1 MGLACGD
8 TVLTAAVLAIVLTAP
23 LGRLRWSVVSEAS
36 DRSTV
41 FLYGGAAAGE
51 KRTAGQG
58 RDDTAEAG
66 RNGENLQ
73 KGGKGLPAAKK
84 YLIIMR
90 YILDQSVSCCL
101 IRRIKDKKSNHK

>member
-1 MGLACGD
+1 M
-8 TVLTAAVLAIVLTAP
+8 
-23 LGRLRWSVVSEAS
+23 
-36 DRSTV
+36 
-41 FLYGGAAAGE
+41 
-51 KRTAGQG
+51 KRERQG

-101 IRRIKDKKSNHK
+101 IRRIKDKKTTINNRKARNENEKISIK

>member
-1 MGLACGD
+1 MRQP
-8 TVLTAAVLAIVLTAP
+8 V
-23 LGRLRWSVVSEAS
+23 
-36 DRSTV
+36 
-41 FLYGGAAAGE
+41 
-51 KRTAGQG
+51 KRERQG

-66 RNGENLQ
+66 RSGENLQ

-101 IRRIKDKKSNHK
+101 IRRIKDKKSNHKKPEAKKIEDKKPVAEKITDKKNEAKK

>member
-1 MGLACGD
+1 M
-8 TVLTAAVLAIVLTAP
+8 
-23 LGRLRWSVVSEAS
+23 
-36 DRSTV
+36 TV
-41 FLYGGAAAGE
+41 FHIRRCGQPV
-51 KRTAGQG
+51 KRERQG